1 VIFTSA
7 VPAAAQIVKRE
18 PALGGLKPGERVL
31 VDDGSC
37 GPGKIKEVIDGN
49 HVFETVSSGGIV
61 GEMALISNDTRTAT
75 VRAISKS
82 VVVPVDEKRFLF
94 LVQQT
99 PFFAIRILRVMCDR
113 LKVMNE
119 RVTLLSE

>member
-1 VIFTSA
+1 LWVSVAVIFTSA

-49 HVFETVSSGGIV
+49 HVAFGG
-61 GEMALISNDTRTAT
+61 
-75 VRAISKS
+75 KS
-82 VVVPVDEKRFLF
+82 RY
-94 LVQQT
+94 Q
-99 PFFAIRILRVMCDR
+99 DR
-113 LKVMNE
+113 
-119 RVTLLSE
+119 